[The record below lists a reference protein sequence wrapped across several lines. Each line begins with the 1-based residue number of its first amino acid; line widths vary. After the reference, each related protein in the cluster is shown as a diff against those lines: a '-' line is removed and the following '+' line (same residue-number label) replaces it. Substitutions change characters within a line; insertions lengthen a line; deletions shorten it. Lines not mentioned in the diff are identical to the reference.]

1 VAERIWTKTNG
12 SLLNPA
18 LNRRLVQGLD
28 LICVSV
34 EAVDREGYRR
44 VADVDL
50 DYDRF
55 RDNVRDLFEHRGD
68 CEIYVKIA
76 DSGLSPEEVKRFY
89 ADFQPIASSVAVE
102 KLMGWSNS
110 GLKDFTLGTQ
120 PDTYDGLPFTPK
132 EVCAYPFYV
141 MAVNASGTVSVCG
154 NDWSHQTVVGDA
166 ARSSLVEI
174 WNGEPLRAFRR
185 MMLTLERRRNAA
197 CADCYYLKIAPDNLD
212 PYRLDLLARLD
223 GNLPCGACHAHD

>member
-1 VAERIWTKTNG
+1 
-12 SLLNPA
+12 
-18 LNRRLVQGLD
+18 
-28 LICVSV
+28 
-34 EAVDREGYRR
+34 
-44 VADVDL
+44 
-50 DYDRF
+50 
-55 RDNVRDLFEHRGD
+55 
-68 CEIYVKIA
+68 
-76 DSGLSPEEVKRFY
+76 
-89 ADFQPIASSVAVE
+89 
-102 KLMGWSNS
+102 
-110 GLKDFTLGTQ
+110 
-120 PDTYDGLPFTPK
+120 
-132 EVCAYPFYV
+132 